1 MAPKYRL
8 LALDVDGT
16 LVGRDNIVPPDV
28 AAAVGAAE
36 AAGIRIV
43 LATGRSYVETVGVW
57 RQLGLK
63 EPFEPMV
70 LIGGALVSEAHSGR
84 TLWQQPIPRAVA
96 VEFSNALGDAGY
108 SAMAIL
114 DVWRHGVEYI
124 VAEHGRGDE
133 AHRLWFSKMNVKV
146 HRVERIAE
154 APEMPDPLRISAV
167 VESTDAAAVSERLRE
182 QFHGRLTVHAILAP
196 NYGVTIVESFAPG
209 VSKFTAVQ
217 YVAQAYRIGPGQI
230 AAVGDDVNDLELI
243 RKVGLGV
250 AMPNGSPM
258 LIAEADQVAE
268 NGLAA
273 FIRELV
279 E

>member
-1 MAPKYRL
+1 MPKYKL

-16 LVGRDNIVPPDV
+16 LVGRDNVVPSDV
-28 AAAVGAAE
+28 TAAVAAAE

-57 RQLGLK
+57 RQLNLK
-63 EPFEPMV
+63 APFEPMV

-96 VEFSNALGDAGY
+96 VEFSDALGDAGY

-182 QFHGRLTVHAILAP
+182 QFHGRLTVHAIVAP
-196 NYGVTIVESFAPG
+196 NYGVTIVESFAAG
-209 VSKFTAVQ
+209 VSKFTGVQ

-230 AAVGDDVNDLELI
+230 AAAGDDVNDLELI

-250 AMPNGSPM
+250 AMPNGSPL
-258 LIAEADQVAE
+258 LIAEADRVAE
-268 NGLAA
+268 HGLAA
-273 FIRELV
+273 FIRELLR
-279 E
+279 